1 MPRKKKPRKAIKKDE
16 SQQILDDAEQA
27 GIRYAGEQTG
37 SDHFMNW
44 VGDQMTEAKEMQRRD
59 PSSVF
64 PIETKAD
71 RKKLARNMLQQLEW
85 DTKRQLG
92 ADEILELTG
101 TGSEIGA
108 ETWDRT
114 ARDIKREIVSA
125 FYKGFNEALHEDALV
140 NWLAGEIEAINEGF
154 SDTGAEEVS
163 ESAARKPFLIRVL
176 ELTAKP
182 PTNESL
188 IAADL
193 RAPRARVEKAVATLI
208 EQGDVER
215 RDLEIGDTPQLQITQ
230 SGLATL
236 RGREP
241 GGSLRR
247 TDIRT
252 EEARRH
258 VRSGIGD

>member
-101 TGSEIGA
+101 ADGNE
-108 ETWDRT
+108 
-114 ARDIKREIVSA
+114 REVVAA

-140 NWLAGEIEAINEGF
+140 NWLAGEIEA
-154 SDTGAEEVS
+154 
-163 ESAARKPFLIRVL
+163 
-176 ELTAKP
+176 
-182 PTNESL
+182 
-188 IAADL
+188 
-193 RAPRARVEKAVATLI
+193 
-208 EQGDVER
+208 
-215 RDLEIGDTPQLQITQ
+215 
-230 SGLATL
+230 
-236 RGREP
+236 
-241 GGSLRR
+241 
-247 TDIRT
+247 
-252 EEARRH
+252 
-258 VRSGIGD
+258 